1 MLKTIKQTAFAFF
14 AVLAFDADST
24 FASAPPNITKEELAL
39 LPKYCPYTQSFPLG
53 IKLGGDNHPAAQ
65 QWSAT
70 IGPTFMHL
78 HHYCWAL
85 VELNRAHR
93 SNTPAVIRNGL
104 RNSALGNL
112 WYVVERGEIDFVLL
126 PEIYTLI
133 GKTELLLNQP
143 VKASAAFEKSRRQKP
158 DYWPAYYYWAEYLY
172 SKGKNKEALSIT
184 NEGIKHS
191 PESRALIELQNK
203 IANNKIEQ

>member
-1 MLKTIKQTAFAFF
+1 MLKPIKHIVPAFF
-14 AVLAFDADST
+14 AISVINTGSSIAG
-24 FASAPPNITKEELAL
+24 APPNITQEELAL
-39 LPKYCPYTQSFPLG
+39 LPKYCSYTQGFQYG

-93 SNTPAVIRNGL
+93 SNTPAVTRSGL

-112 WYVVERGEIDFVLL
+112 WYVVERSENDFVLL
-126 PEIYTLI
+126 PEIYTWI

-143 VKASAAFEKSRRQKP
+143 LKASAAFEKSRSQKP
-158 DYWPAYYYWAEYLY
+158 DYWPAYYHWAEYLY
-172 SKGKNKEALSIT
+172 SKGKNKEALNIT

-191 PESRALIELQNK
+191 PESKALIELQNK
-203 IANNKIEQ
+203 LANNRIQ